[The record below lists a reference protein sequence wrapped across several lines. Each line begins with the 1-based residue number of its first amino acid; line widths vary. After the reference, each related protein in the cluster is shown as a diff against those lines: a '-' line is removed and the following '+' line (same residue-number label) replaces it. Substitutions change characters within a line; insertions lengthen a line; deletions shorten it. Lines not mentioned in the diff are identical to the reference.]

1 MIMPPGERLLMP
13 VRPVFVWAT
22 LVLGFLAAMLANML
36 LWGRA
41 AWAPDLLSI
50 VLLYWTVHQTL
61 RVGMTA
67 AFVAGLLM
75 DVHQGGLLGLHAL
88 AYVALCYIAIRLH
101 RRLRWFSVTE
111 QAVQVFPL
119 FALAH
124 SVEWAVTFLALGSSG
139 NWWTLLSPVA
149 EALLWPLVSVLLV
162 APQRRAPDPDENR
175 PL

>member
-13 VRPVFVWAT
+13 VKPVFVWAT
-22 LVLGFLAAMLANML
+22 LVFALFAAMLANML
-36 LWGRA
+36 VWGRA
-41 AWAPDLLSI
+41 AWAPDILSI
-50 VLLYWTVHQTL
+50 VLLYWTVHQTR

-75 DVHQGGLLGLHAL
+75 DVHQGGLLGQHAL
-88 AYVALCYIAIRLH
+88 AYVALSYIAIRLH

-119 FALAH
+119 FAIAH
-124 SVEWAVTFLALGSSG
+124 LVEWAVNFLAVGGTSS
-139 NWWTLLSPVA
+139 WWLLLSPVA
-149 EALLWPLVSVLLV
+149 EALLWPVVGLLLV